1 MSIQSAMHAIQSI
14 DFMVDMRE
22 SALAYPIILSTHL
35 SMIAAFGGMILMT
48 DLRLMG
54 VALKNYTVTDVVK
67 GLRPWKHA
75 GLTIMLAAGLML
87 GGSEADKYYPNPYF
101 WTKMT
106 LLITAAVHAIVFR
119 GSVYKNTEALD
130 RATTLP
136 AAAKVAGFT
145 SILIWAGIACMGRL
159 IAYYEPPK

>member
-1 MSIQSAMHAIQSI
+1 MSIQSTMHAIQSI
-14 DFMVDMRE
+14 DFMISIRE
-22 SALAYPIILSTHL
+22 SALVYPIILATHL
-35 SMIAAFGGMILMT
+35 SIIAAFGGLILLT

-54 VALKNYTVTDVVK
+54 VALKDYTVTQVVT

-75 GLTIMLAAGLML
+75 GLTIMLAAGLLL

-106 LLITAAVHAIVFR
+106 LLIAAVVHAIVFR
-119 GSVYKNTEALD
+119 GSVYRNTEALD
-130 RATTLP
+130 RAPTLP
-136 AAAKVAGFT
+136 TAAKVAGFT

-159 IAYYEPPK
+159 IAYYE

>member
-14 DFMVDMRE
+14 DSMIAIRE
-22 SALAYPIILSTHL
+22 SALVYPIILSTHL
-35 SMIAAFGGMILMT
+35 SMIAAFGGLILMT

-54 VALKNYTVTDVVK
+54 VALRNYTVTQVVT

-75 GLTIMLAAGLML
+75 GLTIMLTAGLLL

-106 LLITAAVHAIVFR
+106 LLIAAVVHAIVFR
-119 GSVYKNTEALD
+119 RSVYRNTEALD
-130 RATTLP
+130 RAPALP
-136 AAAKVAGFT
+136 TAAKVAGFT

-159 IAYYEPPK
+159 IAYYE